1 MDKDDKKNIGI
12 FGFKR
17 QKPRRKKPAM
27 TLLAVSILVVL
38 LAVWFVVIR
47 H

>member
-1 MDKDDKKNIGI
+1 MDIDDKKDVGI

-17 QKPRRKKPAM
+17 SKHRRKKPAM
-27 TLLAVSILVVL
+27 GLLAVSILVIIF
-38 LAVWFVVIR
+38 AVWFVVIR